1 MPRNKVIILTTL
13 AKGNVQDL
21 SELVLSLAPPDL
33 DVALVDN
40 SLPDDDKIPLCEG
53 AEAILLNPADL
64 SVRLLR
70 NCPNVKFIQTLSS
83 GYDRLDVKAIHE
95 MGIAIATDGGR
106 NAIAVAE
113 QAIALM
119 ITICTKMMLQWQTA
133 MKDRRWQSG
142 IVGGDMVEITNKTVG
157 IVGLGHIGKPV
168 AKRLKGFDTRT
179 IYYDIVEIPLE
190 VQQELNAQPVPFEEL
205 LTQSD
210 IVSLHVPLTSSNRE
224 MIGERE
230 LELMK
235 STAYLINTSR
245 GRLVDEKALYQALK
259 NKRIA
264 GAALDVLEEEPPS
277 PDNPLF
283 DLDNVV
289 ITPHMAAFSHETYV
303 RYANFA
309 YANIKRALAGEPP
322 ESLIIP

>member
-1 MPRNKVIILTTL
+1 
-13 AKGNVQDL
+13 
-21 SELVLSLAPPDL
+21 
-33 DVALVDN
+33 
-40 SLPDDDKIPLCEG
+40 
-53 AEAILLNPADL
+53 
-64 SVRLLR
+64 
-70 NCPNVKFIQTLSS
+70 
-83 GYDRLDVKAIHE
+83 

>member
-1 MPRNKVIILTTL
+1 M
-13 AKGNVQDL
+13 
-21 SELVLSLAPPDL
+21 
-33 DVALVDN
+33 
-40 SLPDDDKIPLCEG
+40 
-53 AEAILLNPADL
+53 
-64 SVRLLR
+64 
-70 NCPNVKFIQTLSS
+70 
-83 GYDRLDVKAIHE
+83 
-95 MGIAIATDGGR
+95 
-106 NAIAVAE
+106 
-113 QAIALM
+113 
-119 ITICTKMMLQWQTA
+119 
-133 MKDRRWQSG
+133 
-142 IVGGDMVEITNKTVG
+142 
-157 IVGLGHIGKPV
+157 
-168 AKRLKGFDTRT
+168 
-179 IYYDIVEIPLE
+179 
-190 VQQELNAQPVPFEEL
+190 NAQPVPFEEL